1 MQFPKE
7 GCFMGIKRTLLTGL
21 MALCLGVTSLAAA
34 DGTFVKRDSLGRE
47 IGQLLYIDTDFG
59 AITEVTTC
67 AYKNGEPSLTDVDI
81 FRGTGIF
88 VAEGIWLTK
97 GVSSVGPRDIQVR
110 DVFYMR
116 ELKGEDILLSFPEQ
130 GGSRT
135 QPDIAGLYQ
144 AFENTAIATPNM
156 GRILLEQIGPEL
168 TLFDLNKKGVLC
180 NYAGEIVSPNRAYTQ
195 VSLQKACH
203 KYEVFNNK
211 SKIVM
216 TYLVAKDLSEAYRV
230 KPNGEAL
237 QIYAR
242 GGVG

>member
-1 MQFPKE
+1 
-7 GCFMGIKRTLLTGL
+7 MGLKRTLLTGFV
-21 MALCLGVTSLAAA
+21 ALCLGVTSLAAA
-34 DGTFVKRDSLGRE
+34 DGTYVKRDSMGRE
-47 IGQLLYIDTDFG
+47 IGQLLYSDTDLG
-59 AITEVTTC
+59 AITEVTAC
-67 AYKNGEPSLTDVDI
+67 AYKNGKPSLTDVDI

-116 ELKGEDILLSFPEQ
+116 ELKGKDILLSFPDQ
-130 GGSRT
+130 GGTRT

-144 AFENTAIATPNM
+144 AFEDTAIATPDM
-156 GRILLEQIGPEL
+156 GRILLEQIGSEL
-168 TLFDLNKKGVLC
+168 TLFDLNKKGGLC

-195 VSLQKACH
+195 VPLQKTCH
-203 KYEVFNNK
+203 KYEVFNKN

-216 TYLVAKDLSEAYRV
+216 TYLVAEDLSEAYRV
-230 KPNGEAL
+230 KSDGEAL

-242 GGVG
+242 GGSG

>member
-1 MQFPKE
+1 
-7 GCFMGIKRTLLTGL
+7 MGIKGILLAGL
-21 MALCLGVTSLAAA
+21 MALCLGVSSLAAA
-34 DGTFVKRDSLGRE
+34 DGIYVKRDSMGRE

-116 ELKGEDILLSFPEQ
+116 ELKGKDILLSFPDQ
-130 GGSRT
+130 GGTRT

-144 AFENTAIATPNM
+144 AFEDTAIATPDM
-156 GRILLEQIGPEL
+156 GRILLEQIGSEL

-195 VSLQKACH
+195 VPLQKTCH
-203 KYEVFNNK
+203 KYEVFNKN

-216 TYLVAKDLSEAYRV
+216 TYLVAEDLSEAYRV
-230 KPNGEAL
+230 KSDGEAL

-242 GGVG
+242 GGSD

>member
-1 MQFPKE
+1 
-7 GCFMGIKRTLLTGL
+7 MGIKGILLAGL
-21 MALCLGVTSLAAA
+21 MALCLGVSSLAAA
-34 DGTFVKRDSLGRE
+34 DGIYVKRDSMGRE

-116 ELKGEDILLSFPEQ
+116 ELKGKDILLSFPDQ
-130 GGSRT
+130 GGTRT

-144 AFENTAIATPNM
+144 AFEDTAIATPDM
-156 GRILLEQIGPEL
+156 GRILLEQIGSEL
-168 TLFDLNKKGVLC
+168 TLFDLNKKGGLC

-195 VSLQKACH
+195 VPLQKTCH
-203 KYEVFNNK
+203 KYEVFNKN

-216 TYLVAKDLSEAYRV
+216 TYLVAEDLSEAYRV
-230 KPNGEAL
+230 KSDGEAL

-242 GGVG
+242 GGLG

>member
-1 MQFPKE
+1 
-7 GCFMGIKRTLLTGL
+7 MGIKGILLAGL
-21 MALCLGVTSLAAA
+21 MALCLGVSSLAAA
-34 DGTFVKRDSLGRE
+34 DGIYVKRDSMGRK

-116 ELKGEDILLSFPEQ
+116 ELKGKDILLSFPDQ
-130 GGSRT
+130 GGTRT

-144 AFENTAIATPNM
+144 AFEDTAIATPDM
-156 GRILLEQIGPEL
+156 GRILLEQIGSEL

-195 VSLQKACH
+195 VPLQKTCH
-203 KYEVFNNK
+203 KYEVFNKN

-216 TYLVAKDLSEAYRV
+216 TYLVAEDLSEAYRV
-230 KPNGEAL
+230 KSDGEAL

-242 GGVG
+242 GGSD